1 MTDQE
6 TAPPAPS
13 VPARPRLNLK
23 PRDPEAVA
31 RMEAERQASI
41 GKSPFGNAKPRE
53 AVIAG
58 RVGKTEEEVLREEV
72 KSTYK
77 LHLRLSPSQL
87 DEKKAQEAVI
97 RQAEETAEAEEDAEK
112 KAELNSEVAVQK
124 EKLAELLGGFE
135 GFPEYQQQ
143 AGHGA
148 RGGEYQEARQGRSQ
162 YQEPRQQGGADAAT
176 SFHRAPGAFVPART
190 QTPGPSPAPA
200 HTLTRALC
208 TADTGYTPPALS
220 GRGVGGEINFEES
233 YGAGQDRF

>member
-41 GKSPFGNAKPRE
+41 GKVRCVAITLLCRGSSKPQPPPRLHGDCWSSRPIPARAQSPFGNAKPRE

-77 LHLRLSPSQL
+77 LHVRLLPWFRLGCWSVRGSSSQSRGPTQSWVP
-87 DEKKAQEAVI
+87 AAGV
-97 RQAEETAEAEEDAEK
+97 
-112 KAELNSEVAVQK
+112 
-124 EKLAELLGGFE
+124 LGGPRSSSLKSLPCVI
-135 GFPEYQQQ
+135 FP
-143 AGHGA
+143 
-148 RGGEYQEARQGRSQ
+148 
-162 YQEPRQQGGADAAT
+162 
-176 SFHRAPGAFVPART
+176 V
-190 QTPGPSPAPA
+190 GPNHPLPL
-200 HTLTRALC
+200 HPLL
-208 TADTGYTPPALS
+208 LS
-220 GRGVGGEINFEES
+220 C
-233 YGAGQDRF
+233 A